1 MNRDF
6 KDMREQY
13 GEELLDENSVSDNPF
28 ELFEYWFQAVKTS
41 EIKEP
46 NAMVLATVDEDLQP
60 DARVVLLK
68 EIADGGFVFYT
79 NFSSA
84 KGNQLDINNKAS
96 LVFAW
101 VDLQR
106 QVRVKGVVSK
116 YDDKKSEEYFQSRPK
131 MSQVAAWASPQSK
144 VIPGRDTIERLYN
157 EYDTM
162 FTEHDVLPKPPLW
175 GGYILQPISIEF
187 WQGRRNRLHDRV
199 RYVKNINGW
208 TKERLAP

>member
-6 KDMREQY
+6 KNMREQY

-28 ELFEYWFQAVKTS
+28 ELFEHWFQSVKSS

-84 KGNQLDINNKAS
+84 KGSQLDINTKAS

-106 QVRVKGVVSK
+106 QVRVKGIVSK

-144 VIPGRDTIERLYN
+144 VIPGRAAIERLYN
-157 EYDTM
+157 EYDEM
-162 FTEHDVLPKPPLW
+162 FAEKDVLPKPPLW
-175 GGYILQPISIEF
+175 GGYILQPTSIEF

-199 RYVKNINGW
+199 RFLKNNEGW

>member
-84 KGNQLDINNKAS
+84 KGPR
-96 LVFAW
+96 AW
-101 VDLQR
+101 SFCV
-106 QVRVKGVVSK
+106 
-116 YDDKKSEEYFQSRPK
+116 E
-131 MSQVAAWASPQSK
+131 M
-144 VIPGRDTIERLYN
+144 
-157 EYDTM
+157 
-162 FTEHDVLPKPPLW
+162 
-175 GGYILQPISIEF
+175 PISAPSP
-187 WQGRRNRLHDRV
+187 NMPPSVKRV
-199 RYVKNINGW
+199 
-208 TKERLAP
+208 EALA